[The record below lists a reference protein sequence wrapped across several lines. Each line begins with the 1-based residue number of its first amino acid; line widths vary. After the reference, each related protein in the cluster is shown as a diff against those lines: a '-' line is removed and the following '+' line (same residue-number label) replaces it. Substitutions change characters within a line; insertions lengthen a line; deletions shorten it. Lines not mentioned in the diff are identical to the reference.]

1 VEPSPVVELNFTL
14 NGAATH
20 DVVAVGQTAC
30 EYLRDACRLTSVHNA
45 CDGLGMCGACT
56 ILVDGRAACS
66 CLLLVLELDG
76 TTVET
81 AEGLA
86 DGTRLHPLQQ
96 AFVELGALQCGYC
109 TPAML
114 LAAKALLAEQPHPT
128 RAEIVHAL
136 TGNLCR
142 CTGYA
147 KIVDAIA
154 SVAKAS

>member
-1 VEPSPVVELNFTL
+1 VEASATVAVAFRL
-14 NGAATH
+14 NGSDVR
-20 DVVAVGQTAC
+20 DVVASERTAY
-30 EYLRDACRLTSVHNA
+30 EYLRNDRALTSIHNA
-45 CDGLGMCGACT
+45 CDGIGMCGACT
-56 ILVDGRAACS
+56 ILVDGRAACA
-66 CLLLVLELDG
+66 CLLLAAELDG
-76 TTVET
+76 ATVET

-86 DGTRLHPLQQ
+86 TEALLHPLQQ
-96 AFVELGALQCGYC
+96 AFVDHGALQCGYC

-128 RAEIVHAL
+128 RAEITHAL

-154 SVAKAS
+154 SVAEGP